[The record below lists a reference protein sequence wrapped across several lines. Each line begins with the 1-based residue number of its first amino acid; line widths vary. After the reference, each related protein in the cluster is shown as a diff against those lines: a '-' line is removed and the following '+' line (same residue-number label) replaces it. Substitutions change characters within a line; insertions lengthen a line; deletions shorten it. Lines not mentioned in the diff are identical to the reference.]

1 MRVIVDSEQ
10 PLSPLKEV
18 LSYGGKGKGKVEIVA
33 RIRDK
38 EGDLNE
44 EDVIIPLK
52 DRYMVSPQVLMA
64 VRSLQGVLDVQ
75 EVER

>member
-1 MRVIVDSEQ
+1 M
-10 PLSPLKEV
+10 
-18 LSYGGKGKGKVEIVA
+18 A

-38 EGDLNE
+38 EGAWNE